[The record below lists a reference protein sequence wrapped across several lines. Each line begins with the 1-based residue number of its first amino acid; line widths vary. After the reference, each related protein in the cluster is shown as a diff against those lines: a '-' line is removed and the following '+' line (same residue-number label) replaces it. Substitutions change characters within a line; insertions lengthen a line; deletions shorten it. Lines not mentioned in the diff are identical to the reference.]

1 MIRSAML
8 VTLGIFV
15 TWFIATFILVLSF
28 LAPNENRMHKLAS
41 LWARA
46 MLFLSNTKV
55 DVKGA
60 ENIPPGKPAVFMANH
75 QSDFDIFIVLA
86 HVPVQFRWLAK
97 KELFHIPI
105 FGPAMRTAGYIEI
118 DRQNREKAFKS
129 LDEAAEKIGQGK
141 SVMTFPEGTR
151 SRDGRMKTFKQG
163 TFYLAIKS
171 GAPIIPVSIIG
182 SGEIMP
188 KRSLQVNP
196 GRIIMAIDK
205 PIPVTGYTIDT
216 RAELIERVQSVILK
230 NYDYWKAVRQGDAT
244 DAGRAAA

>member
-1 MIRSAML
+1 
-8 VTLGIFV
+8 
-15 TWFIATFILVLSF
+15 
-28 LAPNENRMHKLAS
+28 
-41 LWARA
+41 
-46 MLFLSNTKV
+46 
-55 DVKGA
+55 
-60 ENIPPGKPAVFMANH
+60 MANH

-118 DRQNREKAFKS
+118 DRQNRERAFKS

-151 SRDGRMKTFKQG
+151 SRDGRMKPFKQG

-205 PIPVTGYTIDT
+205 PIPVTGYTIET
-216 RAELIERVQSVILK
+216 RSELIERVQSAILR
-230 NYDYWKAVRQGDAT
+230 NYDYWKSVRKGDAT
-244 DAGRAAA
+244 EAGKAAA